1 MFPRRLIKS
10 ACGHILYLII
20 KKQCPLY
27 AFLIISKLLQKLIDQ
42 VTITPKENRD
52 I

>member
-1 MFPRRLIKS
+1 MS

-20 KKQCPLY
+20 KKQCLLY
-27 AFLIISKLLQKLIDQ
+27 AFLIISKMLHKKKFIDQ